1 MLTPLT
7 HPRPQAKQVCY
18 DSVGTRMC
26 ESDGRGLGKAREQDV
41 RAELNRLLES
51 PAFRTSKRCREF
63 LEYITEHTING
74 PAGALKERSIGIKL
88 FQLSHDFDTGQHTIV
103 RVTANE
109 VRKKLAQ
116 HYQAEN
122 GLFHPVR
129 IDLPP
134 GSYSAAFRWETP
146 AIEAPVAEAQT
157 AEAPAA
163 DTQAAPAPMAE
174 NQAAEAPFAGT
185 QAAEAP
191 AGGTPPAETH
201 PPAPRNWLAR
211 RVIAGTVA
219 ILVLAGGLSLWRW
232 RPGNPA
238 SVDAKSTAVSIPGS
252 LAASSSESFR
262 MIAGTTAPYVDR
274 GGRTWGPDRFFTGG
288 NVLVRPSERIFRTL
302 DPDVYRHLR
311 SGDFGY
317 DIPLQPGN
325 YELHL
330 LFAETGLADF
340 ISAESSG
347 EGQRVF
353 RISANG
359 QPILTA
365 FDVVADAAGSN
376 IADERVFRNISPA
389 ADGFLHLRFNSMRS
403 TAMLSG
409 IEVLPVTAGKVRPVR
424 IRAGWTSS
432 WQDSARQEW
441 QADSYFL
448 GGNALVRTTNPAQAS
463 NPSAPDMALYA
474 SERWGHFSYAVPVAE
489 GRYRVTLKFCEGHY
503 GKRNAGAGET
513 GGRVFDVYCNGVAL
527 LRGFDIMKEAGGEGR
542 PIDRNFSAIRP
553 NAQGKILLTFV
564 PVAGMA
570 CVNGIEVVDDS
581 K

>member
-1 MLTPLT
+1 
-7 HPRPQAKQVCY
+7 
-18 DSVGTRMC
+18 MC
-26 ESDGRGLGKAREQDV
+26 ESESRELSKSREQDV
-41 RAELNRLLES
+41 QAELNRLLES

-63 LEYITEHTING
+63 LEYIVEHTIRG
-74 PAGALKERSIGIKL
+74 PAGALKERSLGVEL
-88 FQLSHDFDTGQHTIV
+88 FQLAQDFDTGQHTIV

-122 GLFHPVR
+122 GSYHAVR

-134 GSYSAAFRWETP
+134 GSYSAAFRWEAPAVETP
-146 AIEAPVAEAQT
+146 VAETPTEEAPVAEA
-157 AEAPAA
+157 P
-163 DTQAAPAPMAE
+163 
-174 NQAAEAPFAGT
+174 AAEAPV
-185 QAAEAP
+185 AEPVA
-191 AGGTPPAETH
+191 GTPPAETQLAE
-201 PPAPRNWLAR
+201 APYRFTPRL
-211 RVIAGTVA
+211 IACTVA
-219 ILVLAGGLSLWRW
+219 ILVLAGAFSVWRW
-232 RPGNPA
+232 RPVNPA
-238 SVDAKSTAVSIPGS
+238 SVDAKSTSVSGPGPIVTS
-252 LAASSSESFR
+252 AAENLR
-262 MIAGTTAPYVDR
+262 MIAGATVPYVDR

-288 NVLVRPSERIFRTL
+288 NVLVRPSERVFRTL
-302 DPDVYRHLR
+302 DPDIYRHLR
-311 SGDFGY
+311 SGDFRY

-330 LFAETGLADF
+330 FFAETGLADF

-347 EGQRVF
+347 EGQRLFRVF
-353 RISANG
+353 ANG
-359 QPILTA
+359 SPILNA

-389 ADGFLHLRFNSMRS
+389 ADGLLHLTFSSMRS

-409 IEVLPVTAGKVRPVR
+409 IEVLPVSPGKARPVR

-432 WQDSARQEW
+432 WQDSAKQEW
-441 QADSYFL
+441 LGDSYFL
-448 GGNALVRTTNPAQAS
+448 GGNALVRTTNPVQAGGS
-463 NPSAPDMALYA
+463 TVTDMALYA

-503 GKRNAGAGET
+503 GKRNAGAGEP
-513 GGRVFDVYCNGVAL
+513 GGRLFDVYCNGVAL
-527 LRGFDIMKEAGGEGR
+527 LRSFDIMKEAGGEGR
-542 PIDRNFSAIRP
+542 PIDRSFSAIRP

-564 PVAGMA
+564 PVVGMA